1 MIAPT
6 DPTPLRPEPRPE
18 ALLPAVE
25 LFVREAGAVI
35 LEVYAADFAVTH
47 KTDDTPVT
55 VADQRAETVLTRS
68 LSMLTPRI
76 PVIAE
81 EAVAAAGAPDPVE
94 LGERFWLVD
103 PLDGTREFVARNGEF
118 TVNVALIERGEPVL
132 GVVFAPALGR
142 LYAGLVGHG
151 AWCEDQNGRRAI
163 HCRAAPATGLDV
175 VASRSHGNPA
185 ALQKFLTQHKVASV
199 VAAGSSLKLCLLA
212 EGRADLYPRFGRTM
226 EWDIAAGHAVLA
238 AAGGS
243 VLRLDDGTSLRYG
256 KSALE
261 NPDFIARG
269 A

>member
-1 MIAPT
+1 M
-6 DPTPLRPEPRPE
+6 
-18 ALLPAVE
+18 LLPAVE

-35 LEVYAADFAVTH
+35 LEVYAEDFAVAH
-47 KTDDTPVT
+47 KLDDSPVT
-55 VADQRAETVLTRS
+55 VADQRAETVLLRS

-81 EAVAAAGAPDPVE
+81 EAVAAAGVPNPTE

-103 PLDGTREFVARNGEF
+103 PLDGTREFIARNGEF
-118 TVNVALIERGEPVL
+118 TVNVALIEHGEPVL
-132 GVVFAPALGR
+132 GVVFAPALGH

-151 AWCEDQNGRRAI
+151 AWREDSDGRRAI
-163 HCRAAPATGLDV
+163 HCRSAPTTGVDV
-175 VASRSHGNPA
+175 VASRSHGDPA
-185 ALQKFLTQHKVASV
+185 ALEKFLTQQNVASV

-243 VLRLDDGTSLRYG
+243 VRRLDDGTALRYG
-256 KSALE
+256 KPELE